1 MTGMFAVR
9 RLIESGKCSSRLPKR
24 RLPVQLCAMT
34 GSEPDLLERW
44 TPWEHYDMENVRP
57 AEIDVWSLAQQFIH
71 SYILMLDFAANDN
84 ALTGIF
90 IGSDFTKRT
99 HLYRVDI
106 HTVVDL
112 FAYVAQE
119 DVVHASQY
127 RLDGTT
133 KRFTI
138 SQHDLVEAGL
148 AEYHDESRE
157 FVRYVE
163 AIQDDKAVRAAFP
176 ELGDYTVTQFRT
188 PSWSDRVRGV
198 REI

>member
-1 MTGMFAVR
+1 
-9 RLIESGKCSSRLPKR
+9 
-24 RLPVQLCAMT
+24 VQLCAMS

-44 TPWEHYDMENVRP
+44 TPWEHYNMHKVRP

-71 SYILMLDFAANDN
+71 SYIFTLDFATTDN
-84 ALTGIF
+84 VLTGIF
-90 IGSDFTKRT
+90 VGSDFTKRT

-106 HTVVDL
+106 YTIVDL

-119 DVVHASQY
+119 DVVHAAQY
-127 RLDGTT
+127 RLDGST

-148 AEYHDESRE
+148 AEYYDESRE
-157 FVRYVE
+157 FVRYIAASQNE
-163 AIQDDKAVRAAFP
+163 NAVRAAFP
-176 ELGDYTVTQFRT
+176 ELGDYAVTQFRT
-188 PSWSDRVRGV
+188 PSWSDKTQDL